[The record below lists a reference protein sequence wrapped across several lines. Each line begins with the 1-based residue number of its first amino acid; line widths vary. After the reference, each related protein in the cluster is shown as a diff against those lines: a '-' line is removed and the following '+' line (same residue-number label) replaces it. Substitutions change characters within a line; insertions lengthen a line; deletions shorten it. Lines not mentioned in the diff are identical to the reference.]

1 MAEKFHTELKKLRKD
16 TVEMARFGR
25 SMLKDAADALIRQD
39 RDLAGS
45 VVARKGEIHTREVD
59 LEERCYQLI
68 ALNQPMAKDMRIIAC
83 TLKVITASMRIG
95 RYGKVIAN
103 IVKEISER
111 PQISPTMSIAHNSH
125 MMSIPHMVELVIDMI
140 DDAIAAYDTESLRKI
155 ENFTSRDDTIDSLR
169 HSIFREGITHM
180 MEDPRNIT
188 RCTHFIMVA
197 RYLERCA
204 DHACKIAEN
213 VQYMETGERVEI
225 H

>member
-1 MAEKFHTELKKLRKD
+1 MRDMAEKFHTELENVKKD
-16 TVEMARFGR
+16 TVAMAKFGR
-25 SMLKDAADALIRQD
+25 SMLRDAVDALIRQD
-39 RDLAGS
+39 TALAES

-68 ALNQPMAKDMRIIAC
+68 ALYQPMAKDMRVIAC

-95 RYGKVIAN
+95 RYGKVIAK
-103 IVKEISER
+103 IVKEIADK
-111 PQISPTMSIAHNSH
+111 PHIAN
-125 MMSIPHMVELVIDMI
+125 MMSIPHMADLAMDLIDN
-140 DDAIAAYDTESLRKI
+140 ATEAYDTESLSRI
-155 ENFTSRDDTIDSLR
+155 EDFSSRDDTIDALR

-180 MEDPRNIT
+180 MENPKTIT
-188 RCTHFIMVA
+188 HCTHYIMVA

-213 VQYMETGERVEI
+213 VHYMETGERIEI

>member
-1 MAEKFHTELKKLRKD
+1 MAEKFHTELKNVKKD
-16 TVEMARFGR
+16 TVAMARFGR
-25 SMLKDAADALIRQD
+25 SMLKDAVDALVRQD
-39 RDLAGS
+39 RELAES

-68 ALNQPMAKDMRIIAC
+68 ALYQPMAKDMRIIAC

-103 IVKEISER
+103 IVKEIGDR
-111 PQISPTMSIAHNSH
+111 PQIVSV
-125 MMSIPHMVELVIDMI
+125 MSIPHMGDLAIDMI
-140 DDAIAAYDTESLRKI
+140 DDSIEAYENESLRKI
-155 ENFTSRDDTIDSLR
+155 EDFNARDDTIDALR

-180 MEDPRNIT
+180 MEDPRSIT
-188 RCTHFIMVA
+188 RCTHYILVA

-213 VQYMETGERVEI
+213 VHYMETGERIEI